1 MNKDQKEKMR
11 MYKVLLVDDEPWI
24 SYGLKRLIDWE
35 GLGYT
40 IIGEAING
48 IKALEI
54 IDLEQPDVVI
64 SDIRMPG
71 LDGIKLMEEIHARK
85 LKTKVIIISGYAEF
99 EYAQKA
105 INFGAFDYLLKQV
118 ERDKLIEVMT
128 NLSGV
133 LDEMYSSDNLLN
145 QYSNDLF
152 YILSPYKDMKIK
164 DFIENKKEK
173 FIFCDFYFITCTLL
187 KDIELF
193 FDCEVQNL
201 NDIKYMRFRVGK
213 RKLIILA
220 NFNSQ
225 NTPNAPDIL
234 INALED
240 INQAGISSKGKEDSH
255 ISSLIREA
263 DIALNSEIFIPVTGI
278 RKYELMEN
286 EHRVSTYLID
296 IERSIKERD
305 FDKTT
310 EYIDGFYKE
319 CLAGNFHIEQILI
332 FYNQVITLAY
342 KYYAQKSAANGLEY
356 YTYYQMVDYYR
367 TIHEFFDML
376 KVFFKESDT
385 YEFNISNDTIKNI
398 MKEIDSRF
406 TEDISLQALSKTYNI
421 SIGYLSTLIKKET
434 GHTYT
439 EHIINKKLELA
450 KQLLM
455 DENLSI
461 NIIAEKV
468 GYTDYFYFTKLF
480 KKYCGVTPS
489 KYRKL

>member
-1 MNKDQKEKMR
+1 

-35 GLGYT
+35 SLGYT

-133 LDEMYSSDNLLN
+133 LDEIYSSDNLLN

-152 YILSPYKDMKIK
+152 HILSPYKDMKIK

-173 FIFCDFYFITCTLL
+173 FSFGDFHFITCTLS

-193 FDCEVQNL
+193 FDYEVQDL
-201 NDIKYMRFRVGK
+201 NDIRYMRFRVGK
-213 RKLIILA
+213 RKLIILI

-225 NTPNAPDIL
+225 TTPDAPDIL

-240 INQAGISSKGKEDSH
+240 INQAGISSKGNEDSH

-263 DIALNSEIFIPVTGI
+263 DIALNSEIFIPVTGN

-305 FDKTT
+305 FDKTI

-385 YEFNISNDTIKNI
+385 YEFNVSNDTIKNI

-439 EHIINKKLELA
+439 EHIISKRLELA

-455 DENLSI
+455 DDNLSI
-461 NIIAEKV
+461 NIIAETV